1 MYFDGS
7 TEGKKNVCKAYEKA
21 QCVDTSQFD
30 QRGSYTKLP
39 RRSYKF
45 HQLCILSSTSQWH
58 YPKY

>member
-45 HQLCILSSTSQWH
+45 HQLCILSSTSQ
-58 YPKY
+58 